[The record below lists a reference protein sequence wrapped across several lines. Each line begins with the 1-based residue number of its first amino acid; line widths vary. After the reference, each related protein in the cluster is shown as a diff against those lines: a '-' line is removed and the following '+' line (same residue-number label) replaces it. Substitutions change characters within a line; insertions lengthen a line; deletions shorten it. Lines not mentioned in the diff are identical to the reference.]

1 MAHVAE
7 AFWGEFE
14 LDPRHPSFSALRA
27 SDRDREVVGRVLSE
41 SYAQGRLDREELDAR
56 ATALASAR
64 TLGEL
69 PPLVSDLVPLAPGPT
84 HASRLVDPADLRE
97 RALASWTRARRD
109 AVWSFFYVS
118 VICWVIWVAI
128 GFGGERWDAGFPWPL
143 FASAFTA
150 LNVARIQY
158 RREDLIADEVRS
170 LERKRERD
178 RRRELGQQQDDPD
191 ESASSG

>member
-1 MAHVAE
+1 MWHVAE
-7 AFWGEFE
+7 AFWREFE
-14 LDPRHPSFSALRA
+14 LDPRHPSFAPLRA
-27 SDRDREVVGRVLSE
+27 SDRDRDLVNRVLGE

-56 ATALASAR
+56 ASAR

-69 PPLVSDLVPLAPGPT
+69 PPLVSDLVPLGPGPT
-84 HASRLVDPADLRE
+84 DAARLVGPEDLRE
-97 RALASWTRARRD
+97 RAVASWTRARRD
-109 AVWSFFYVS
+109 AVWSFLYVS

-128 GFGGERWDAGFPWPL
+128 GFGGSRWDAGFPWPL

-170 LERKRERD
+170 LDRKRERE
-178 RRRELGQQQDDPD
+178 RRRELGPQPDDPD
-191 ESASSG
+191 ESASD